1 MLFKLIKLPKFR
13 GIWVFKNILLFST
26 IPYLTGL
33 VEAYKNGDFD
43 ILAKIPAFVGGRSE
57 ISNMLRED
65 IERIS
70 NTTLKF

>member
-1 MLFKLIKLPKFR
+1 VNYKTCSKLEAR
-13 GIWVFKNILLFST
+13 KNKKPLKHSLSIIS
-26 IPYLTGL
+26 G
-33 VEAYKNGDFD
+33 VN
-43 ILAKIPAFVGGRSE
+43 FVGGRSE